1 MKNKV
6 FISGSMAINKLPKE
20 VMNSIDKIIEQNLEV
35 LVGDA
40 SGIDT
45 LVQIYCK
52 NKNYHNLI
60 VYSIFNNPRFIAS
73 NLFKNKKINIDIT
86 IRSKRKQQQ
95 EKDKVMTNDSEYSFV
110 IWDSKS
116 KGSYD
121 NIIRGLDKERKVK
134 VYLSKQNSFL
144 NNKDV
149 NEEKIESIYRNE
161 NGFTCAEVVETLHS
175 TLFKRSQDL
184 NNFLLREHIIEKN
197 NNIYVPASNYQELFI
212 IDEYRGRAK
221 GVKFTNKFINF
232 IHTKINENLY
242 IQDVLL

>member
-6 FISGSMAINKLPKE
+6 FISGSMAIKKIPQE
-20 VMNSIDKIIEQNLEV
+20 VINSIDKIINQKFEI

-40 SGIDT
+40 PGVDS
-45 LVQIYCK
+45 LVQNYCE
-52 NKNYHNLI
+52 NKNYYNLI
-60 VYSIFNNPRFIAS
+60 VYSIFDNPRFIAS
-73 NLFKNKKINIDIT
+73 NQFKNKKINVDVT
-86 IRSKRKQQQ
+86 IRNKRKQQQ
-95 EKDKVMTNDSEYSFV
+95 EKDKAMTNDSEYSFV

-121 NIIRGLDKERKVK
+121 NITRGLEKERKVK

-149 NEEKIESIYRNE
+149 KEEKIESIYRNE

-197 NNIYVPASNYQELFI
+197 NNIYIPASNYQDLFI